1 MVMVTKAKKSTKKST
16 KKRTYTKHITKTDTH
31 FMVRRSLPVY
41 AVLVFLIFA
50 LLSMSIYLVDRMT
63 VQRDHSIRHGKITK
77 IYTDLNLGETYRIA
91 SSNVFGDKRVYKD
104 DHKKSH
110 ASRVEYGH
118 NATVA
123 ETRAEIAEKAKKA
136 GFSHVETITSSNF
149 YQTEVFKNSQNNYLR
164 VSVLSRT
171 MHNDLVYGTSEVP
184 KPLNDPQ
191 TIEKMNYEAP
201 SYVVIAVNLDDN
213 NE

>member
-1 MVMVTKAKKSTKKST
+1 MVTKAKKSTKKST

-50 LLSMSIYLVDRMT
+50 LLSMSIYLVDRMA

-91 SSNVFGDKRVYKD
+91 SSNVFGDKRVHKGD
-104 DHKKSH
+104 SKKSH

-123 ETRAEIAEKAKKA
+123 ETRAEIAE
-136 GFSHVETITSSNF
+136 
-149 YQTEVFKNSQNNYLR
+149 NSQNSYLR

-191 TIEKMNYEAP
+191 TIEKMNNEAP